1 MHIDGPLVHRLLRR
15 ANGARW
21 DLSPS
26 RFAEAL
32 AASAGRA
39 LAGTSPSPRE
49 IETYLG
55 SLHLEDLALAC
66 ACADGSEP
74 AWESFVREQRPA
86 LYRCADALE
95 AGGGARDLADA
106 LYAELFGVGRS
117 GDARPSLFRHFHGRS
132 SLATW
137 LRAVLAQRY
146 VDRMRSRQRVDPLPD
161 DEAPG
166 ALAAAAPQPDP
177 DRDRRRETTTRA
189 LKHAFTALPARDRL
203 RLGCYY
209 AEGLTLAQIGRLLG
223 EHEATVSRQLARART
238 TIRRIVEGVLRDE
251 AGWTEPQI
259 SLAFS
264 EIAGDPGS
272 LDLRTLIDETGRKE
286 TPLDRSKDERPT

>member
-1 MHIDGPLVHRLLRR
+1 
-15 ANGARW
+15 
-21 DLSPS
+21 
-26 RFAEAL
+26 
-32 AASAGRA
+32 
-39 LAGTSPSPRE
+39 
-49 IETYLG
+49 
-55 SLHLEDLALAC
+55 
-66 ACADGSEP
+66 
-74 AWESFVREQRPA
+74 
-86 LYRCADALE
+86 
-95 AGGGARDLADA
+95 
-106 LYAELFGVGRS
+106 
-117 GDARPSLFRHFHGRS
+117 
-132 SLATW
+132 
-137 LRAVLAQRY
+137 VLAQRY